1 MATKLKAFVQ
11 LVLVVAAIVVTALV
25 GGGAEAVVLCNT
37 DSTKLNLCRA
47 AVTGNQP
54 PPPTEACCA
63 VIRHANLPCLC
74 KYKSVLPTLGI
85 DPKNALA
92 LPSKCGLRSPQCPGN

>member
-1 MATKLKAFVQ
+1 MASKIKAFVQ
-11 LVLVVAAIVVTALV
+11 WVVIAAIVMIGLF
-25 GGGAEAVVLCNT
+25 GGEAKGIVLCNT

-47 AVTGNQP
+47 AVTGQHP
-54 PPPTEACCA
+54 PAPTQSCCA

-74 KYKSVLPTLGI
+74 KYKSALPTLGI

-92 LPSKCGLRSPQCPGN
+92 LPSKCGLRTPQCAN